1 MTATESEAVKK
12 NLEAILFTIRR
23 LDGEFP
29 ALKAERDR
37 RSVGD
42 QKLLGCMDAFDDFKH
57 GNFFISLILM
67 FLFL

>member
-1 MTATESEAVKK
+1 MKK
-12 NLEAILFTIRR
+12 NLEDLLFTIRR

-42 QKLLGCMDAFDDFKH
+42 QKLLDCMDAFDDFKH
-57 GNFFISLILM
+57 GNLLFNSFEFSLRPLRTK
-67 FLFL
+67 